1 MNHEA
6 MTAGNG
12 LGRRQFLRNSVLLTV
27 PLMAGG
33 AMAGTLMRTGGT
45 FGAKQLLFVPTT
57 RSRGT
62 TVVDVTMFGALG
74 DGVSDDTSA
83 IQAAI
88 NSLPST
94 GGTVFVPAGTY
105 LVDAVRT
112 LKLRS
117 NMHFQLDPAAILT
130 AKPNSSDTYSVL
142 YAQQLHDLEI
152 SGGQILGE
160 RDRHIG
166 TTGEGGH
173 CIRILGC
180 TGVTIRDMRLAD
192 GWGDGLVVGPKPN
205 FGKRFTYSSDV
216 EVANIVCN
224 RNRRNGLSITNV
236 IGMKVYDSEFSDTI
250 GTKPQCGIDIEPN
263 KDIDDSGHCDQVHIE
278 NCVMKGNRAYGV
290 NVWNRTQNLTITG
303 CTIDGNLSCG
313 LVTRGMNGAT
323 FTNNTICNNMATGMY
338 IQVGSVDVAVSD
350 NISYLNYLKQKPT
363 IRNPGFYLT
372 GVAPKVQKDVIVG
385 TGTSNIRVGQNYYK

>member
-1 MNHEA
+1 MP
-6 MTAGNG
+6 
-12 LGRRQFLRNSVLLTV
+12 RRDFLRNSMMLMVPVMTGTALTGLAFPAAAAVYV
-27 PLMAGG
+27 PPS
-33 AMAGTLMRTGGT
+33 RT
-45 FGAKQLLFVPTT
+45 
-57 RSRGT
+57 RGSV
-62 TVVDVTMFGALG
+62 VVDVRTYGAVG
-74 DGVSDDTSA
+74 DGVHDDTSA

-94 GGTVFVPAGTY
+94 GGTVYVPAGTY

-112 LKLRS
+112 VKLRS
-117 NMHFQLDPAAILT
+117 NMHLQLDPAATLT
-130 AKPNSSDTYSVL
+130 AKPNSSDTYSIL

-152 SGGQILGE
+152 SGGQLLGE
-160 RDRHIG
+160 RDLHIG

-180 TGVTIRDMRLAD
+180 TRVTIRDIRLAN

-205 FGKRFTYSSDV
+205 FGKLFTYSSDV
-216 EVANIVCN
+216 AVANIVCN
-224 RNRRNGLSITNV
+224 RNRRNGMSITNV

-263 KDIDDSGHCDQVHIE
+263 KDIDDSGYCDQVHIE

-290 NVWNRTQNLTITG
+290 NVWNRTHNLTITG
-303 CTIDGNLSCG
+303 CTIDGNKSCG
-313 LVTRGMNGAT
+313 LVTRGLTGAT

-338 IQVGSVDVAVSD
+338 IQIGSIDVAVSN
-350 NISYLNYLKQKPT
+350 NISYFNYLKQSPT
-363 IRNPGFYLT
+363 IRNPAFYLT